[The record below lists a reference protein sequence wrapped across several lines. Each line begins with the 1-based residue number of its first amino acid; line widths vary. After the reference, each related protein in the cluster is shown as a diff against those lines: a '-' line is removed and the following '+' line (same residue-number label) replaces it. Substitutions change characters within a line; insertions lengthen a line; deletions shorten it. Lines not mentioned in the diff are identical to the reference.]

1 MGSFATRHSS
11 LPAHPN
17 CIEYVHESR
26 YTEPSFHAV
35 RQLRKMTD
43 YPDILALL
51 RQSTLVFLSCT
62 LAFAQDAPMFRNNLT
77 HSGIYSAAGVPR
89 LNGVKWTFHTH
100 GEIFAS
106 PAIFAGVVYIGSN
119 DGNLYAID
127 QETGLKKWSFQ
138 TDARVPSSP
147 AVANGLVYF
156 GSYDGNFYA
165 VNEASGK
172 LRWKFRNAGEH
183 RYAATHLHGSL
194 PVDETMPDPFDVY
207 LSSPSVWGGAV
218 YFGSGDCNIYALD
231 AATGALKWKFQT
243 GDVVH
248 ASPAIADGKLYIGS
262 WDSYFYALDAV
273 TGKELWRFKT
283 GEDRDI
289 HNQVGIQ
296 SSATVTDGVVY
307 FGCRD
312 SNLYAL
318 DAATGQ
324 KRWAYSNQGSW
335 VIASPVVR
343 AGKVYFATSDSAL
356 FNVLDAQTG
365 ARLDSIKFQWPI
377 FASPTIAGDLLY
389 LAGQDGKLV
398 AIDLSSRKPVWVFQS
413 QGSRQNLAAFSKSD
427 GSPDYRIA
435 FASNFYDDLIVGVGK
450 LHTVGMILSSPV
462 VSGSTVYFG
471 STDGNVYALH

>member
-1 MGSFATRHSS
+1 MRISATRHAGSS
-11 LPAHPN
+11 VRPN
-17 CIEYVHESR
+17 RLAYGRESR
-26 YTEPSFHAV
+26 YTEPSIHGD
-35 RQLRKMTD
+35 RQLKMK
-43 YPDILALL
+43 PNCLHIRALF
-51 RQSTLVFLSCT
+51 RQSILICLSCA
-62 LAFAQDAPMFRNNLT
+62 LAFAQDAPMFRNDLA
-77 HSGIYSAAGVPR
+77 HSGIYAAAGVPR
-89 LNGVKWTFHTH
+89 LSGVQWTFHTH
-100 GEIFAS
+100 GEVFSS
-106 PAIFAGVVYIGSN
+106 PAIVAGVVFIGSN
-119 DGNLYAID
+119 DGSLYAID
-127 QETGLKKWSFQ
+127 QETGLQKWSFH

-147 AVANGLVYF
+147 AISNGLVYF

-165 VNEASGK
+165 VDAATGK
-172 LRWKFRNAGEH
+172 LQWKFRNAGER

-194 PVDETMPDPFDVY
+194 PVGEAMPDPFDVY
-207 LSSPSVWGGAV
+207 LSSPAVWNGAV
-218 YFGSGDCNIYALD
+218 YFGSGDGKIYALD
-231 AATGALKWKFQT
+231 AVTGALKWKFQT

-248 ASPAIADGKLYIGS
+248 ASPAIADGELYIGS
-262 WDSYFYALDAV
+262 WDSYFYALDAA

-296 SSATVTDGVVY
+296 SSATVADGVVY

-312 SNLYAL
+312 SNVYAL

-335 VIASPVVR
+335 VIASPVVQ

-356 FNVLDAQTG
+356 FNVLDSRTG
-365 ARLDSIKFQWPI
+365 ARIDSIKFQWPV
-377 FASPTIAGDLLY
+377 FASPAVAGDVLY

-398 AIDLSSRKPVWVFQS
+398 AIDLATRKPAWIFQS
-413 QGSRQNLAAFSKSD
+413 QGSRQNLAAFSKPD
-427 GSPDYRIA
+427 GSPDYRTA
-435 FASNFYDDLIVGVGK
+435 FTSIFYDDLIVGVGK